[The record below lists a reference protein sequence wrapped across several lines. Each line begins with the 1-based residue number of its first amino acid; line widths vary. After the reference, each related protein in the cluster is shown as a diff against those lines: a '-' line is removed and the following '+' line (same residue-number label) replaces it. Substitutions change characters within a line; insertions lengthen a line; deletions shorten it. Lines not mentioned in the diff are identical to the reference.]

1 MICLFCP
8 MKGCPDAGIVDGLGC
23 CDLFPAS
30 DGLTDEQR
38 AALEEDWREEEEMR
52 MQDEMFIERGICP
65 HCGKPLHSDQ

>member
-8 MKGCPDAGIVDGLGC
+8 VKACPDAGVVDGPGC

-38 AALEEDWREEEEMR
+38 DALEEDWREEEDRLVEEEMLS
-52 MQDEMFIERGICP
+52 ERGICP
-65 HCGKPLHSDQ
+65 HCGKPLHSD